1 MGVSA
6 SRTPAGVRAGVGGAS
21 AWRRG
26 SVSASSRGMTR
37 ARG

>member
-6 SRTPAGVRAGVGGAS
+6 SHTAAGARAGVGGAS

-26 SVSASSRGMTR
+26 AVSTS
-37 ARG
+37 